1 MLKDLNDAI
10 DFIEEHLMDD
20 ILVQDVAEYV
30 GESDFHFRK
39 IFQAI
44 AGISLSHYI
53 KQRKFSMANHELLQ
67 GENVTDVAFKYG
79 YESVEGFSRAFK
91 NWSGYLPSEVRKTNT
106 ILSFPKLSF
115 YINVQGG
122 NTMEAKIVTLPA
134 FRFAGVQKR
143 VPMQFEGVNQAIVEL
158 TESITDEQREE
169 MQRLQNMDP
178 KEIVNVS
185 YDADGKFI
193 KEEGDLTHMIGVLTT
208 MEGVDDN
215 LDTIAVPAHTWV
227 VFPNEG
233 PFPSTLQNTMA
244 RTASE
249 WLPSSNYELV
259 HLPSFSFT
267 IMDSE
272 KEDYAYSEIWLPVRR
287 KSE

>member
-10 DFIEEHLMDD
+10 DFIEKHLMDD
-20 ILVQDVAEYV
+20 ISVQDVAEYV

-53 KQRKFSMANHELLQ
+53 KQRKLSMANHELLQ
-67 GENVTDVAFKYG
+67 GESVTDVAFKYG

-91 NWSGYLPSEVRKTNT
+91 NWSSYLPSEVRKTNT

-158 TESITDEQREE
+158 TESITDEQMEE
-169 MQRLQNMDP
+169 MHRLQNMDP

-208 MEGVDDN
+208 MEGVNDN

-259 HLPSFSFT
+259 HLPSFSLT

-287 KSE
+287 KPE